1 MMHYFIRT
9 ALFATLLLTITGCE
23 KDINLPLKTV
33 SDQVVVDASIENGQA
48 PVVFL
53 STSFG
58 YFSKISAP
66 VLANSFIHGAKIMLR
81 SGTDSAL
88 LKEYAYPV
96 GTYQVYVYS
105 LDTAAGARKIV
116 GKLNTSYTLS
126 IETAG
131 KKYTSQTNIPA
142 ILKRADSLWA
152 KPAPNNKDSLK
163 RVLFARVYDPPG
175 LGNYIRYFTSV
186 NDSAFLPG
194 LNSVYDDD
202 VVDGTTYDIQVF
214 KGVFRSTES
223 VANNDEYGYFKKGDT
238 VTVKLCNIDRATYDF
253 WRTLEYVQQSIG
265 NPFSQPGV
273 VLSNIKGGALGYFG
287 GYAAQYK
294 RIVITQ

>member
-1 MMHYFIRT
+1 MF
-9 ALFATLLLTITGCE
+9 LFSGCE

-33 SDQVVVDASIENGQA
+33 TNQIVVDASIENGQP
-48 PVVFL
+48 PVVVL

-58 YFSKISAP
+58 YFSKISAAI
-66 VLANSFIHGAKIMLR
+66 LANSFIHGAKIVVR
-81 SGTDSAL
+81 SGADSAL
-88 LKEYAYPV
+88 LKEYTYPV
-96 GTYQVYVYS
+96 GGYSVYLYS
-105 LDTAAGARKIV
+105 VDTAAGAAKLF
-116 GKLNTSYTLS
+116 GKLNTSYSLS
-126 IETAG
+126 IDLNG
-131 KKYTSQTNIPA
+131 KKFTSQTTIPVIA
-142 ILKRADSLWA
+142 KRTDSLWA
-152 KPAPNNKDSLK
+152 KPAPDNKDSLK
-163 RVLFARVYDPPG
+163 RIVFARVYDPPG

-194 LNSVYDDD
+194 LNSVFDDD

-214 KGVFRSTES
+214 KGADRN
-223 VANNDEYGYFKKGDT
+223 AKIDDKEYGYFKKGDT
-238 VTVKLCNIDRATYDF
+238 VTIKLCNIDRATFDF

-294 RIVITQ
+294 KLIITK

>member
-1 MMHYFIRT
+1 MKYFTLT
-9 ALFATLLLTITGCE
+9 AICVTLILTGCE

-33 SDQVVVDASIENGQA
+33 SNQVVVDASIENGQP

-58 YFSKISAP
+58 YFSKISASI
-66 VLANSFIHGAKIMLR
+66 LANSFIHGAKIMVR
-81 SGTDSAL
+81 SGTDSVQ

-96 GTYQVYVYS
+96 AGGYQVYFYS
-105 LDTAAGARKIV
+105 IDTAAGASRMV
-116 GKLNTSYTLS
+116 GQFNTSYNLS
-126 IETAG
+126 IELAG
-131 KKYTSQTNIPA
+131 KRYTGQTTIPA
-142 ILKRADSLWA
+142 VLKRADSLWA
-152 KPAPNNKDSLK
+152 KQAPNNTDTLK
-163 RVLFARVYDPPG
+163 RVLFAKVYDPPG
-175 LGNYIRYFTSV
+175 LGNYIRYYTSV

-214 KGVFRSTES
+214 KGADRNADIDE
-223 VANNDEYGYFKKGDT
+223 DEYGYFKKGDT
-238 VTVKLCNIDRATYDF
+238 VTIKLCNIDRATFDF

-294 RIVITQ
+294 KIIITK

>member
-1 MMHYFIRT
+1 MKYFRLPAIG
-9 ALFATLLLTITGCE
+9 ATLLLILTGCE
-23 KDINLPLKTV
+23 KDVNLPLKTV
-33 SDQVVVDASIENGQA
+33 SDQVVVDASIENGQP

-66 VLANSFIHGAKIMLR
+66 TLANSFIHGAKIIVR
-81 SGTDSAL
+81 SGADSVQ

-96 GTYQVYVYS
+96 GAYQVYFYS
-105 LDTAAGARKIV
+105 LDTTAGAFRML
-116 GKLNTSYTLS
+116 GKLNTGYSLN
-126 IETAG
+126 IEVAG
-131 KKYTSQTNIPA
+131 KTYTSQTTIPVIA
-142 ILKRADSLWA
+142 KRADSLWA
-152 KPAPNNKDSLK
+152 KQAPNNTDTLK
-163 RVLFARVYDPPG
+163 RVLFAKVYDPPG
-175 LGNYIRYFTSV
+175 LGNYIRYYTSV

-214 KGVFRSTES
+214 KGADRNADIDE
-223 VANNDEYGYFKKGDT
+223 DEYGYFKKGDT
-238 VTVKLCNIDRATYDF
+238 VTIKLCNIDRATFDF

-294 RIVITQ
+294 KIIITK

>member
-1 MMHYFIRT
+1 MMNYLVRT
-9 ALFATLLLTITGCE
+9 ALFATLLLIVTGCE

-33 SDQVVVDASIENGQA
+33 SNEVVVDASIENGQP

-66 VLANSFIHGAKIMLR
+66 VLASSFIHGAKIMLR

-96 GTYQVYVYS
+96 GAYQVYFYS
-105 LDTAAGARKIV
+105 LDTAAGAGKII
-116 GKLNTSYTLS
+116 GKLSTSYTLS
-126 IETAG
+126 IETSG
-131 KKYTSQTNIPA
+131 KKYTGQTTIPA
-142 ILKRADSLWA
+142 ILKRTDSLWA

-214 KGVFRSTES
+214 KG
-223 VANNDEYGYFKKGDT
+223 ANRDEKIDEGEYGYFKKGDT
-238 VTVKLCNIDRATYDF
+238 VTIKLCNIDRATYDF

-273 VLSNIKGGALGYFG
+273 VLSNMKGGALGYFG

-294 RIVITQ
+294 KIIITK